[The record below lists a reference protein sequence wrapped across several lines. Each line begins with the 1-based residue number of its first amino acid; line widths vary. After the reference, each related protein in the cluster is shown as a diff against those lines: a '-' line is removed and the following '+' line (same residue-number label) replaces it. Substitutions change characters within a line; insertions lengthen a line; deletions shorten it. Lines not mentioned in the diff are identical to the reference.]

1 MPENNNKND
10 KEDISFS
17 FDLKIDETAAKANPR
32 IHQAPGESTCE
43 SCEG

>member
-1 MPENNNKND
+1 MQENND
-10 KEDISFS
+10 KADIS

-32 IHQAPGESTCE
+32 IHKAPGESTCA